1 MYKVTAYFKDHK
13 ITEKFHSLYDA
24 IEFRDTADAHYPQN
38 VTFEKV
44 KDMKEMVVNSWDGV
58 MNMNINPLRHIP
70 DTNTRH
76 MVLQV
81 LAWMWCIVFSFY
93 VGSFWVFGISMIAHT
108 MFLAAIAVTV
118 AVFETAKRKPEVFSL
133 RPGYHSVS
141 RTRQYM
147 WVNGQR
153 VVLDANDPGGEH
165 E

>member
-1 MYKVTAYFKDHK
+1 MGLIPSHNRIDGKIFLMKD
-13 ITEKFHSLYDA
+13 LVYD
-24 IEFRDTADAHYPQN
+24 
-38 VTFEKV
+38 
-44 KDMKEMVVNSWDGV
+44 SWNGV

-76 MVLQV
+76 MILQV

-93 VGSFWVFGISMIAHT
+93 IGSFWVFGISMIAHT
-108 MFLAAIAVTV
+108 FFLAAVAITV
-118 AVFETAKRKPEVFSL
+118 AVFEAAKSKPELFTL

-147 WVNGQR
+147 WVNGQK
-153 VVLDANDPGGEH
+153 VVLDKNDPGGEH